1 MKIFVSGS
9 KTIKTLSDEVK
20 TYIKELALMGNEFII
35 GDCYGVD
42 FAVQKYLLAINAKR
56 VTVYCSGL
64 APRYNAGEFT
74 PVSCFAEGLNGYEF
88 YRVKDI
94 KMAEDA
100 DFGLMIWDG
109 KSRGTKNN
117 IEEMKK
123 RGKPMRVFYVKQC
136 EVKTKG

>member
-9 KTIKTLSDEVK
+9 KSIKTLPAEVK
-20 TYIKELALMGNEFII
+20 TYIKDLAANGNEFII

-42 FAVQKYLLAINAKR
+42 LAVQKFLLSINVSR

-64 APRYNAGEFT
+64 VPRNNVGCFT
-74 PVSCFAEGLNGYEF
+74 TVAFPVENLKGYEF

-100 DFGLMIWDG
+100 DFGVAIWDG

-117 IEEMKK
+117 IDEMK
-123 RGKPMRVFYVKQC
+123 RQNKPIKIFLQ
-136 EVKTKG
+136 